1 MSLRL
6 FRSTARVS
14 AMTGLSRITG
24 LGRDIAFA
32 QLLGG
37 GMFADAF
44 FVAFRIPNFFRRIF
58 AEGAFSSAFVPV
70 YSEFET
76 EGGYLRAKI
85 FLELILGR
93 LSLILLIVTVAGVLG
108 APILVNILAPGF
120 QNDPYKFQTT
130 VTALRYTFPYLF
142 FISLVAMAGGILNT
156 RDRFSIPA
164 ITPALLNVCLVLSI
178 IFFVPI
184 FENPTIA
191 LSIGVLIAGFI
202 QLGFQL
208 PFLRMEGRLP
218 LPRIRANLEKDKVA
232 QEGAKKVWNLMLPAL
247 FGVSVAQLN
256 VLINTILASFLVTGS
271 VSWLYYSDRLME
283 FPLGVFGVA
292 LATVTLPALAS
303 HHNKQASREFSE
315 TLDWSLRLACFIAIP
330 ASVGLG
336 ILAQPLIM
344 VFFQYGEFNALDTTM
359 AARSLVAF
367 SYGLFAFILIKVLA
381 PGFFAIKDTK
391 TPVKAGVIAVVVNI
405 VFSLAL
411 IQPLQHVGLALS
423 TSIAGYANAILLFF
437 WLRKRAIYVPM
448 RGWLTYLCRIMLA
461 VLVMGFILE
470 YFGNHLTNWNELNM
484 LWRVVSI
491 IQWITIGTA
500 IYLLMLYFTGVR
512 FWELMRKPAGY

>member
-1 MSLRL
+1 MSLKL
-6 FRSTARVS
+6 FQFTMRVS

-44 FVAFRIPNFFRRIF
+44 FIAFRIPNFFRRIF

-76 EGGYLRAKI
+76 KGGDVKAKL
-85 FLELILGR
+85 FLELVLGR
-93 LSLILLIVTVAGVLG
+93 LSLILLAVTVTGVLG

-164 ITPALLNVCLVLSI
+164 ITPALLNGCLILSVV
-178 IFFVPI
+178 FFIPI
-184 FENPTIA
+184 FENPTVA
-191 LSIGVLIAGFI
+191 LSVGVLIAGFI

-208 PFLRMEGRLP
+208 PFLHMERRLP
-218 LPRIRANLEKDKVA
+218 LPRIRANLEKDKAPQDGV
-232 QEGAKKVWNLMLPAL
+232 KKVFTLMLPAL

-256 VLINTILASFLVTGS
+256 LLINTVLASFLVTGS

-292 LATVTLPALAS
+292 LATVTLPALAG
-303 HHNKQASREFSE
+303 HHNKKAFREFSE
-315 TLDWSLRLACFIAIP
+315 TVDWSLRLACFIAIP

-336 ILAQPLIM
+336 ILAEPLIM
-344 VFFQYGEFNALDTTM
+344 VFFQYGEFNVLDTVMT
-359 AARSLVAF
+359 ARSLVAF
-367 SYGLFAFILIKVLA
+367 SYGLFALILVKVLA
-381 PGFFAIKDTK
+381 PGFFAVKDTK
-391 TPVKAGVIAVVVNI
+391 TPVKAGAIAVIVNI

-411 IQPLQHVGLALS
+411 IQPFQHVGLALS
-423 TSIAGYANAILLFF
+423 TSIAAYINAILLFW
-437 WLRKRAIYVPM
+437 WLRRRGIYMPKK
-448 RGWLTYLCRIMLA
+448 GWLAYLGRIVLA
-461 VLVMGFILE
+461 VLVMGIVLE
-470 YFGNHLTNWNELNM
+470 YFGNHLTNWNEFNTF
-484 LWRVVSI
+484 WRIASI
-491 IQWITIGTA
+491 IQWIVIGA
-500 IYLLMLYFTGVR
+500 GIYLLVLFLTGLR
-512 FWELMRKPAGY
+512 FWKLIRKPTG